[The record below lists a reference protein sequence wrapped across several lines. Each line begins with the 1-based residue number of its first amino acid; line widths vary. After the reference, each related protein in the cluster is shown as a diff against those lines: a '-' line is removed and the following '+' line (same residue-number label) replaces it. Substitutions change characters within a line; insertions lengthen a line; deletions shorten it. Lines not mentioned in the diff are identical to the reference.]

1 MWHRLSLFSGGTR
14 PKFYL
19 GKFHCRSTFGAMG
32 SLLLWLIAFPEPLRN
47 PCPEDTSCCGNLWPS
62 PFSPRWAP
70 NSLLWLRVLE
80 PCPALPGSCPEK
92 KFTQG
97 CQNCWLCSL
106 TVYKCVMNERT
117 CPVLFLH
124 LLIQK
129 GNIRKE
135 TPQSIPTKPKY
146 RRIDF

>member
-19 GKFHCRSTFGAMG
+19 GKFHCRSTFGATG
-32 SLLLWLIAFPEPLRN
+32 SLLLWQLLFLSPLEIPALKTLPAVVTCDHPHSLDEPLILYYDSECLNHAQPFLEAALRRN
-47 PCPEDTSCCGNLWPS
+47 LH
-62 PFSPRWAP
+62 
-70 NSLLWLRVLE
+70 RVV
-80 PCPALPGSCPEK
+80 K
-92 KFTQG
+92 TVDFVH
-97 CQNCWLCSL
+97 L

-146 RRIDF
+146 HRIDF